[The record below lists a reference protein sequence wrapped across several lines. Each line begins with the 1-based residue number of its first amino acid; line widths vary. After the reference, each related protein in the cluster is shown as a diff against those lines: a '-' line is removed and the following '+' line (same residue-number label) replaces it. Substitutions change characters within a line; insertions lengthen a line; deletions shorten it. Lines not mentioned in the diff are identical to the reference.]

1 MDNTPDLG
9 KAVSSFTKLQGL
21 GRNVAGF
28 PRPHTTQPVSLG
40 LTASLPFLGS
50 TPDFVSPGTGQG
62 LRGICRRHQTRRGSE
77 KPGQRQR
84 TGEETQPGSLAPP
97 PGWDREGLHREQEE
111 VQRPGPVQDTHP
123 KGTVLTASL
132 RTLFHRKDIYCDHFT
147 ACQLLFKLLPH
158 GSKARGCFPLRNP
171 CLLPL
176 QVPQPLTSSS
186 IQIKHVACH
195 LRPSSGS
202 VRLAQAQSV

>member
-97 PGWDREGLHREQEE
+97 PGWDREGLYREQEE

-123 KGTVLTASL
+123 RA
-132 RTLFHRKDIYCDHFT
+132 
-147 ACQLLFKLLPH
+147 
-158 GSKARGCFPLRNP
+158 P
-171 CLLPL
+171 CSLPL
-176 QVPQPLTSSS
+176 CAHFSIERIFTVTTSQRVSSFQTTSTWKQSQRLFSSPEPLPPAPPSSS
-186 IQIKHVACH
+186 ASHLLINPDQACG
-195 LRPSSGS
+195 LPSAS
-202 VRLAQAQSV
+202 

>member
-123 KGTVLTASL
+123 RA
-132 RTLFHRKDIYCDHFT
+132 
-147 ACQLLFKLLPH
+147 
-158 GSKARGCFPLRNP
+158 P
-171 CLLPL
+171 CSLPL
-176 QVPQPLTSSS
+176 CAHFSIERIFTVTTSQRVSYFSNYFHMEAKPEVVFLSGTLASCPSKFRSLSPPHQSRSSMWLAICVLAQVPY
-186 IQIKHVACH
+186 A
-195 LRPSSGS
+195 
-202 VRLAQAQSV
+202 